1 MTMPNNFW
9 TIDNDPPPNPGAGNA
24 LNGLQIQ
31 QVTSGTPPVVTGYQ
45 LMNGASQVG
54 STTDT
59 TMPISFTAVEFASRT
74 WDISATVTPAVDG
87 SGTWTIV
94 DGLRRSEE
102 DTGDNGEF
110 TAQAGS
116 GAEETD
122 AASSAN
128 A

>member
-1 MTMPNNFW
+1 MPTNNFW

-45 LMNGASQVG
+45 LMNGASEVG
-54 STTDT
+54 STSDT
-59 TMPISFTAVEFASRT
+59 TMPISFTDVSFASKT
-74 WDISATVTPAVDG
+74 WDISATVSPAVDG
-87 SGTWTIV
+87 SGTWSIV
-94 DGLRRSEE
+94 GARPAD
-102 DTGDNGEF
+102 DAGDNGEF